1 MQHAQIIEATVSY
14 VKKELSNAEAGHDW
28 FHIQRVW
35 TNAKIIGAQEPVDM
49 TIVELGALLH
59 DIADAKFHNG
69 DEEIGPAKSSQF
81 LRSISADE
89 EIVEHVAQIIRHI
102 SFKGGRQA
110 SSFESPELFVVRD
123 ADRLDALGAIGI
135 ARAFHYGGFKNRLL
149 FDPMQAPVKHLDAE
163 SYRKNNSP
171 TINHFYEKLLLLKDL
186 MHTESG
192 KNLAENRHQ
201 FMESFLQQFYTEWF
215 GGDTTHAFPN
225 ISKSL
230 NG

>member
-1 MQHAQIIEATVSY
+1 MQHAQIIEATVAY

-35 TNAKIIGAQEPVDM
+35 TNAKIIGAQEPVNM

-89 EIVEHVAQIIRHI
+89 EIIEHVAQIIRHI
-102 SFKGGRQA
+102 SFKGGRQT

-135 ARAFHYGGFKNRLL
+135 ARAFHYGGFKSRLL

-163 SYRKNNSP
+163 SYRNNHSP

-192 KNLAENRHQ
+192 KNLAENRHL
-201 FMESFLQQFYTEWF
+201 FMESFLQQFYTEWY
-215 GGDTTHAFPN
+215 GGDTTNPFPDNN
-225 ISKSL
+225 ISM